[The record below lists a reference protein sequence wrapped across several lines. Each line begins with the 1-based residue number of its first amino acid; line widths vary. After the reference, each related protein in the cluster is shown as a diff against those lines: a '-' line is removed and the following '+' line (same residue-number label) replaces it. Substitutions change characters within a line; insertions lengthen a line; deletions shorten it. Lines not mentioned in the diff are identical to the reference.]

1 MQRSI
6 EDEIAI
12 LKKRQQ
18 EIREQLRN
26 LQDEYDNI
34 EVRIQNLEEK
44 RKFW

>member
-1 MQRSI
+1 MYRSI

-34 EVRIQNLEEK
+34 EVRIQNLEEE
-44 RKFW
+44 RKF

>member
-1 MQRSI
+1 MYRSI

-34 EVRIQNLEEK
+34 EVRIQNLEEEQ
-44 RKFW
+44 KFW

>member
-1 MQRSI
+1 MYRSI

-44 RKFW
+44 QKFW

>member
-6 EDEIAI
+6 EEEIAI

-26 LQDEYDNI
+26 LQEEYEYN
-34 EVRIQNLEEK
+34 EVRIVALE
-44 RKFW
+44 RDLNF

>member
-1 MQRSI
+1 MYRSI
-6 EDEIAI
+6 EDEITI

-34 EVRIQNLEEK
+34 EVRIQNLEEEQ
-44 RKFW
+44 KF

>member
-1 MQRSI
+1 MYRSI

-34 EVRIQNLEEK
+34 EVRIVALE
-44 RKFW
+44 RDLNF

>member
-6 EDEIAI
+6 EEEIAI

-26 LQDEYDNI
+26 LQDEYEHNEI
-34 EVRIQNLEEK
+34 RIVALE
-44 RKFW
+44 RDLNF

>member
-6 EDEIAI
+6 EEEIAI
-12 LKKRQQ
+12 LNKRQQ

-34 EVRIQNLEEK
+34 EVRIVALE
-44 RKFW
+44 RDLNF

>member
-1 MQRSI
+1 MYRSI

-34 EVRIQNLEEK
+34 EVRIQNLEEEQ
-44 RKFW
+44 KF

>member
-6 EDEIAI
+6 EEEIAI

-34 EVRIQNLEEK
+34 EVRIVALE
-44 RKFW
+44 RDLNF